1 MNKKKKIVNK
11 KHRRTKARIKA
22 LRVTAL
28 LKTNKKTNVKQTVK
42 TEPLIEKKSCS

>member
-28 LKTNKKTNVKQTVK
+28 LKTNKKTKFFLPVDNF
-42 TEPLIEKKSCS
+42 